1 MDAAYRGS
9 SEGEGLSEAE
19 LQQRDLGFFFFL
31 LMRTLGRYS
40 QPTFAICQTARS
52 FDFFAAPYISLHLP
66 TSPHISL
73 HLPTSP
79 YISQARSFDFFA
91 ALYISL
97 HLPTSPYISPHLP
110 TSPRRAPSTSS
121 PPTRGASRSF
131 VATARS
137 TRCSSQG

>member
-52 FDFFAAPYISLHLP
+52 FDFFAANTGCIE
-66 TSPHISL
+66 IV
-73 HLPTSP
+73 
-79 YISQARSFDFFA
+79 RSDRTLDEVLF
-91 ALYISL
+91 
-97 HLPTSPYISPHLP
+97 P
-110 TSPRRAPSTSS
+110 
-121 PPTRGASRSF
+121 G
-131 VATARS
+131 V
-137 TRCSSQG
+137 GVGVG

>member
-91 ALYISL
+91 ANTGCIE
-97 HLPTSPYISPHLP
+97 IV
-110 TSPRRAPSTSS
+110 
-121 PPTRGASRSF
+121 RSDRTLDEVLF
-131 VATARS
+131 PGLGV
-137 TRCSSQG
+137 GVG